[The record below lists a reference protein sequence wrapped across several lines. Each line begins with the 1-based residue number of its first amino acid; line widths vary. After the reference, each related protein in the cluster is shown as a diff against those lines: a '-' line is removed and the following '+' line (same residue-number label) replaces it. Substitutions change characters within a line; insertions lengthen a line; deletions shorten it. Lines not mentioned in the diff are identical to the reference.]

1 MTSVQDSAI
10 FGAILSTRESA
21 AIWSDKTRT
30 QCYLAFEGALAKS
43 QARLGIIPQKAAD
56 EIIKFCLDVRN
67 VDLDELGQQ
76 TELIGYPVLGV
87 VQQLVK
93 HVNGVEPGLGEW
105 AHWGATTQDVTDTAT
120 VIQLWDTLSLL
131 EKSLEEIIQSLRALA
146 DQYKGTPMAA
156 RSNLQQAVP
165 MSFGFK
171 LARLLATFLRHRERL
186 KDVEKRLTVLEFSGA
201 AGTLATLPPTE
212 DHPLLG
218 LECQRELARDLNLK
232 VPEIAW
238 HTERDRIAEFGSL
251 CAMLTSTCA
260 KFALD
265 VKLMMQEEVGEVAE
279 PYVPH
284 RGSSSTMP
292 QKRNPIS
299 CAYITAMSAT
309 VRQLSTS
316 LFEAMVEDHERSTGP
331 WEIEWIVLPQ
341 ISTLSHA
348 TMRHTAE
355 LLAGLEVHESA
366 MKMNLEISKGRIVA
380 EAVMM
385 SLGQCLGRQY
395 AHDAVYDLCRKSQ
408 VEGRELLDLLCEH
421 DEINK
426 KMSREEL
433 ARLCDPANYLG
444 YSEVMVQRVLKL
456 ADEPRQDTRPSL
468 VETPR
473 LS

>member
-1 MTSVQDSAI
+1 MTSVQDSVI
-10 FGAILSTRESA
+10 FGNILSTAESA
-21 AIWSDKTRT
+21 AIWSDRTRT

-43 QARLGIIPQKAAD
+43 QARLGVIPQRAA
-56 EIIKFCLDVRN
+56 EKIIEFCLDIRN
-67 VDLDELGQQ
+67 IDFDDLRQQ

-87 VQQLVK
+87 VKQLVK
-93 HVNGVEPGLGEW
+93 HVNDIEPGLGEW

-120 VIQLWDTLSLL
+120 VIQLWDTLSLF
-131 EKSLEEIIQSLRALA
+131 ESSLEEIIASLRELA
-146 DQYKGTPMAA
+146 EKHRTTPMAA

-186 KDVEKRLTVLEFSGA
+186 KDVEFRLTVLEFSGA

-212 DHPLLG
+212 DHPNLG
-218 LECQRELARDLNLK
+218 LDCQRELAKDLNLK

-265 VKLMMQEEVGEVAE
+265 VKLMNQTEVAEVSE

-299 CAYITAMSAT
+299 CAYITAMAST
-309 VRQLSTS
+309 VRQLSAS
-316 LFEAMVEDHERSTGP
+316 LFEAMIEDHERSTGP

-341 ISTLSHA
+341 ISTLTHA
-348 TMRHTAE
+348 TLKHTAT
-355 LLAGLEVHESA
+355 LLAGLEVHNEA
-366 MKMNLEISKGRIVA
+366 MKKNLEISKGGIVS

-385 SLGQCLGRQY
+385 ELGKTLGRQY
-395 AHDAVYDLCRKSQ
+395 AHDTVYDLCRKSQ
-408 VEGRELLDLLCEH
+408 QENRQLLDLLCEH
-421 DEINK
+421 EEISQK
-426 KMSREEL
+426 LSRQEL
-433 ARLCDPANYLG
+433 ERLCDPANYLG
-444 YSEVMVQRVLKL
+444 YSEAMVDNVLKL
-456 ADEPRQDTRPSL
+456 VDKPRRERKPSL
-468 VETPR
+468 V
-473 LS
+473 

>member
-1 MTSVQDSAI
+1 MSSVQDSQI
-10 FGAILSTRESA
+10 FGSILSTHESA

-30 QCYLAFEGALAKS
+30 QCYLAFEGALAKA
-43 QARLGIIPQKAAD
+43 QARLNIIPQRAAD
-56 EIIKFCLDVRN
+56 EIIKFCLDIRN
-67 VDLDELGQQ
+67 VDFDELRQQ

-87 VQQLVK
+87 VKQLVA
-93 HVNGVEPGLGEW
+93 HVNGVEAGLGEW

-131 EKSLEEIIQSLRALA
+131 EKKLEEILSSLRGLA
-146 DQYKGTPMAA
+146 EKYKGTPMAA
-156 RSNLQQAVP
+156 RSNLQHAVP

-171 LARLLATFLRHRERL
+171 MARLLATFLRHRERL
-186 KDVEKRLTVLEFSGA
+186 KDVETRLTVLEFSGA
-201 AGTLATLPPTE
+201 AGTLATLPPSE
-212 DHPLLG
+212 DLPLLG
-218 LECQRELARDLNLK
+218 LECQKELAKDLNLK

-265 VKLMMQEEVGEVAE
+265 VKLMMQTEVGEVSE

-299 CAYITAMSAT
+299 CAYITAMAAT

-341 ISTLSHA
+341 ISTLTHA
-348 TMRHTAE
+348 TMKHTAD
-355 LLAGLEVHESA
+355 LLAGLEVHEDA
-366 MKMNLEISKGRIVA
+366 MKANLDISKGGIVS

-385 SLGQCLGRQY
+385 GLGKTLGRQY
-395 AHDAVYDLCRKSQ
+395 AHDVVYDLCRKSQ
-408 VEGRELLDLLCEH
+408 LENRQLLDLLCEH
-421 DEINK
+421 EEISK
-426 KMSREEL
+426 KMSRDEL
-433 ARLCDPANYLG
+433 ARLCDPTNYLG
-444 YSEVMVQRVLKL
+444 YSEVMVEKVLRL
-456 ADEPRQDTRPSL
+456 SDEPRKDRRASL
-468 VETPR
+468 VQT
-473 LS
+473 

>member
-1 MTSVQDSAI
+1 MTSVQDSLI
-10 FGAILSTRESA
+10 FGNILSTRESA
-21 AIWSDKTRT
+21 AVWSDKTRT
-30 QCYLAFEGALAKS
+30 QCYLAFEGALAKA
-43 QARLGIIPQKAAD
+43 QARLGVIPQRAAD
-56 EIIKFCLDVRN
+56 EIIKFCLDIRN
-67 VDLDELGQQ
+67 IDFDELRQQ

-87 VQQLVK
+87 VKQLVA
-93 HVNGVEPGLGEW
+93 HVNAIEPGLGEW

-120 VIQLWDTLSLL
+120 VIQLWDTLSLMEKTL
-131 EKSLEEIIQSLRALA
+131 EAIIDSLRVLA
-146 DQYKGTPMAA
+146 ERHKSTPMAA

-171 LARLLATFLRHRERL
+171 MARLLATYLRHRERL
-186 KDVEKRLTVLEFSGA
+186 KDVETRLTVLEFSGA
-201 AGTLATLPPTE
+201 AGTLATLPPTQ

-218 LECQRELARDLNLK
+218 LECQRELAKDLNLK

-265 VKLMMQEEVGEVAE
+265 VKLMMQTEVGEVSE

-299 CAYITAMSAT
+299 CAYITAMAAT

-316 LFEAMVEDHERSTGP
+316 LFEAMIEDHERSTGP

-341 ISTLSHA
+341 ISTLTHA
-348 TMRHTAE
+348 TLKHTAD
-355 LLAGLEVHESA
+355 LIAGLEVHEDA
-366 MKMNLEISKGRIVA
+366 MERNLDISRGGIVS

-385 SLGQCLGRQY
+385 GLGKTLGRQY
-395 AHDAVYDLCRKSQ
+395 AHDAVYDLCRRSQ
-408 VEGRELLDLLCEH
+408 QENRQLLDLLCENE
-421 DEINK
+421 EINK
-426 KMSREEL
+426 NMSREEL
-433 ARLCDPANYLG
+433 AKLCDPRNYLG
-444 YSEVMVQRVLKL
+444 YSEAMVERILKL
-456 ADEPRQDTRPSL
+456 ADEPRAERRPSL
-468 VETPR
+468 V
-473 LS
+473 